1 MITSSTSF
9 NGFVSFSHGEHVSL
23 PPSVSVAGSVIRDK
37 KSYLFNFEYYL
48 PVQSPLAT
56 QPGQE
61 CGEARSDNAR
71 K

>member
-9 NGFVSFSHGEHVSL
+9 NGFVSFSHGENG
-23 PPSVSVAGSVIRDK
+23 VSVAGSVIRDK

>member
-9 NGFVSFSHGEHVSL
+9 NGFVSFSHGENG
-23 PPSVSVAGSVIRDK
+23 VSVAGSVIRDK

-48 PVQSPLAT
+48 PVQSPPAT
-56 QPGQE
+56 QPEQE